1 MMKLLLPLE
10 IQDVLVRELRAE
22 GRRECGGILF
32 GKHVGENLF
41 QIAGITKQKGGG
53 TNSHFIRDPTQHAD
67 QLDQFFRERSEDCS
81 RFNYLGEWHSHP
93 SFEVAPSSADL
104 LSMSELVCDPSV
116 GVNFA
121 VLLIARLERPCD
133 LNFSATLCQPPEQ
146 FSPISM
152 FIEASRTVTRKRFRL
167 L

>member
-1 MMKLLLPLE
+1 MKLLLPLE

-32 GKHVGENLF
+32 GEHVGENLF
-41 QIAGITKQKGGG
+41 QVAGITKQKGGG
-53 TNSHFIRDPTQHAD
+53 TNSHFVRDPAQHAD
-67 QLDQFFRERSEDCS
+67 QLDQFFREHREDCS

-93 SFEVAPSSADL
+93 SFSVAPSSADL

-121 VLLIARLERPCD
+121 VLLIARLEKPRD
-133 LNFSATLCQPPEQ
+133 LHLSATLFHPPGQ

-152 FIEASRTVTRKRFRL
+152 FIEARQTVTRKRFRL